1 MLVGTPSSSR
11 ELTIEY
17 LRTLPSIRERCGRV
31 HDLAKQGNLQ
41 YFNYHPEKEENVTDY
56 CISIIRRDYGDNV
69 SAVSTSHS
77 HTPHGRWR
85 HLDAG
90 VSRVAPLITQW
101 DALEPPPDRKE
112 KTKRLIDLFLVSV
125 LLDAGAGNNWSYR
138 DETSGQSFTRSEGL
152 GVASFNMF
160 KEGFFSGDIHQP
172 HRVDAKG
179 LEQVTTEKT
188 AQVMQVTSDNPM
200 VGLEGRA
207 SLLVNLSHAL
217 KSNPTF
223 FGAEGRPG
231 NMIDFLESESIADGP
246 NRRVPLAALW
256 HALVSGL
263 APIWP
268 TDRTTL
274 GGVPLGDVWPC
285 EALKADAQ
293 AEGDELVPFHKLTGW
308 TTYSLIEPIE
318 KILGWTFDGLEDMTG
333 LPEYRN
339 GGLLVDLGVLSLK
352 PLAIPASYYPSA
364 SSPIPRLPPSHPAIV
379 EWRALTVIEL
389 DRIAEQIR
397 DKLNLSKEQL
407 TLAQVLESATWK
419 GGREIAK
426 EKRPESGGPPIEIVS
441 DGTVF

>member
-1 MLVGTPSSSR
+1 MSVGIFGVSVQQTV
-11 ELTIEY
+11 EY
-17 LRTLPSIRERCGRV
+17 LRTLPSIRERCQRV
-31 HDLAKQGNLQ
+31 HDLARQGKLQ
-41 YFNYHPEKEENVTDY
+41 YFEYHPDKEQDVADY
-56 CISIIRRDYGDNV
+56 CIEIIKRDFGDNF
-69 SAVSTSHS
+69 SAIP
-77 HTPHGRWR
+77 PHGRWR

-90 VSRVAPLITQW
+90 VPRIAPLIAQW
-101 DALEPPPDRKE
+101 DSLESPPDNKE
-112 KTKRLIDLFLVSV
+112 KAKRLIDLFLVSV
-125 LLDAGAGNNWSYR
+125 LLDAGAGNSWAYR
-138 DETSGQSFTRSEGL
+138 DAASGETFSRSEGL

-160 KEGFFSGDIHQP
+160 AEGFFSGDSQQP
-172 HRVDAKG
+172 HRVDARG
-179 LEQVTTEKT
+179 LAQVTPEKT
-188 AQVMQVTSDNPM
+188 AQAMQVSSDNPM

-217 KSNPTF
+217 KSSPAF

-231 NMIDFLESESIADGP
+231 NMIDFLESESIEDGRT
-246 NRRVPLAALW
+246 RRVPLAALW
-256 HALVSGL
+256 HVLVSGL
-263 APIWP
+263 TPIWP

-285 EALKADAQ
+285 GALKPYAS

-318 KILGWTFDGLEDMTG
+318 KILGWQFDGLEDMTG

-352 PLAIPASYYPSA
+352 PSAITAAYYPSA

-379 EWRALTVIEL
+379 EWRAMTVIEL
-389 DRIAEQIR
+389 DRVADQIR
-397 DKLNLSKEQL
+397 GQLGLSKAQL

-426 EKRPESGGPPIEIVS
+426 AKRPESGGPPIDIVS